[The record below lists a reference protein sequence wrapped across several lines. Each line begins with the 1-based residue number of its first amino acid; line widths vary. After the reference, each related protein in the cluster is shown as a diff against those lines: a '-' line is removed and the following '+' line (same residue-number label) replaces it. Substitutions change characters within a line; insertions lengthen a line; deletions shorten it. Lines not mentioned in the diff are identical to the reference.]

1 MEDIFEDAFKAIFQ
15 VLFNFIGASIRWLF
29 FFGTVSFG
37 RLESQK
43 TKNILVGIVFWLLLI
58 AGGLYWAITR

>member
-1 MEDIFEDAFKAIFQ
+1 MEDLFEEAIAAIAQ
-15 VLFNFIGASIRWLF
+15 VVFNLIGACIRWLF